1 MRIGIGKWGDERGR
15 EREFLVYF
23 CGRSGTPKDGR
34 EKDRQT
40 ETQRMLV

>member
-1 MRIGIGKWGDERGR
+1 MRIGIGKWGDEG

-34 EKDRQT
+34 EKDR
-40 ETQRMLV
+40 